1 MVIQEPSFMYLY
13 KRKVTVPLLGQGD
26 DLLGVSELGFK
37 SEHFYGF
44 VNVKTG
50 DKNCDMELIS
60 TTL

>member
-1 MVIQEPSFMYLY
+1 MYLY

-37 SEHFYGF
+37 SEQFYGF